1 MIDIPSYFKSMER
14 ASSVPDL
21 TSESKK
27 RALGDTSFE
36 DSESPANKHERLTS
50 PLLTSQ
56 SSVWKD
62 SPIWA
67 QLLRSEIFDLKTS
80 MEKLLQMKEEIKSE
94 IKDDLTKFKSE
105 LNSQVLDMKNT
116 ADFIS
121 GKYDKVN
128 NTANLALD
136 KSEKLQHENLKL
148 QTEIEELKLVADEAE
163 QYSRRN
169 CLILTGVPEV
179 QKENTDDIVKD
190 VAQKW
195 LNVQLDTRSIDR
207 SHRLGKKTLHG
218 KPRPIIVKL
227 CNYHDKEKMYQA
239 KKNLKGTKIMIVES
253 LTKRRLELL
262 KRAKETF
269 GATNVWT
276 LDGKIFTNKGA
287 DADGK
292 RYLIKTADDIYK
304 I

>member
-21 TSESKK
+21 TSKGKK

-36 DSESPANKHERLTS
+36 GGESPANKHERLTS
-50 PLLTSQ
+50 PPVASL
-56 SSVWKD
+56 SSIWKD
-62 SPIWA
+62 SPTCT
-67 QLLRSEIFDLKTS
+67 QLLGNEIFDLKTS

-105 LNSQVLDMKNT
+105 LNSQVLDMKN
-116 ADFIS
+116 AANFIS

-128 NTANLALD
+128 NTANLAPD
-136 KSEKLQHENLKL
+136 NSEKLQKESLKL
-148 QTEIEELKLVADEAE
+148 QTEIEELKLVADMAE
-163 QYSRRN
+163 QCSRRN
-169 CLILTGVPEV
+169 CLILTGIPEV
-179 QKENTDDIVKD
+179 QRENTDAIVKD
-190 VAQKW
+190 VVQKW
-195 LNVQLDTRSIDR
+195 LNVQLDIRSIDC
-207 SHRLGKKTLHG
+207 SHRLGKKVLHG

-239 KKNLKGTKIMIVES
+239 KKNLKGTQIMIVES

-262 KRAKETF
+262 KRAKEAF
-269 GATNVWT
+269 RATNVWT
-276 LDGKIFTNKGA
+276 LDSKVFTNK
-287 DADGK
+287 DVDTDGN

-304 I
+304 V

>member
-21 TSESKK
+21 TSEGKK

-36 DSESPANKHERLTS
+36 NSESPANKHERLTS
-50 PLLTSQ
+50 PPVTSL

-94 IKDDLTKFKSE
+94 IKDGLTKFKSE

-116 ADFIS
+116 TDFIC

-136 KSEKLQHENLKL
+136 KSEKLQQENLKL
-148 QTEIEELKLVADEAE
+148 QTEK
-163 QYSRRN
+163 S
-169 CLILTGVPEV
+169 
-179 QKENTDDIVKD
+179 
-190 VAQKW
+190 
-195 LNVQLDTRSIDR
+195 
-207 SHRLGKKTLHG
+207 
-218 KPRPIIVKL
+218 
-227 CNYHDKEKMYQA
+227 
-239 KKNLKGTKIMIVES
+239 
-253 LTKRRLELL
+253 
-262 KRAKETF
+262 
-269 GATNVWT
+269 
-276 LDGKIFTNKGA
+276 
-287 DADGK
+287 
-292 RYLIKTADDIYK
+292 
-304 I
+304 